1 MADAVKVAAEAQLV
15 VISHNV
21 HHIGQMPVHAF
32 NAGVVIVLFQELA
45 GKVNTHKASCF
56 HQRL

>member
-32 NAGVVIVLFQELA
+32 NAGIVKVLFQELA
-45 GKVNTHKASCF
+45 GKVNAHKAPGF
-56 HQRL
+56 YQRL